1 MDFDTIYHSTP
12 RKDTFAWDAEQRPTY
27 ALIVKGVMEERLRY
41 TAEVVDKQTYRMH
54 LTGLTDYVTVVRFFV
69 RATTKS

>member
-1 MDFDTIYHSTP
+1 MSKRSGFRYEYITAP
-12 RKDTFAWDAEQRPTY
+12 REKIHLLGMRNRPTY

-54 LTGLTDYVTVVRFFV
+54 LTGLTDYVTVVRL
-69 RATTKS
+69 KN